1 MEMSERGCC
10 TSGEDDDDDDDDDE
24 SGGSEEVVAS
34 VADSNTSLLP
44 DSVGASCAGGVCD
57 HRCAAPLATAGIAVE
72 AASPAWMRN
81 QRVR

>member
-10 TSGEDDDDDDDDDE
+10 TSGEDDDDDDDDE
-24 SGGSEEVVAS
+24 SGGSEEVVAT
-34 VADSNTSLLP
+34 VADSNTPLLP
-44 DSVGASCAGGVCD
+44 DSVGASSAGGVCD
-57 HRCAAPLATAGIAVE
+57 NRGAAPLATSGIAVE